1 MTKVELRRSLLTK
14 RLGLSTTEAVEKTN
28 MICLKT
34 IELLQEKTFKVVHVF
49 LAQRNKMEIDTWQI
63 VDAIRKEFTSVILAV
78 PYVIPGTRQMQH
90 HLLNQETVLT
100 ENRWGIPE
108 PDPSGSQIDAEA
120 IDVVLIPL
128 LAFDKRGYRV
138 GYGGGY
144 YDRFLAE
151 CRPDVLKIGLSFFDP
166 VEIIEDID
174 KFDIR
179 IDYCVTPND
188 IWSW

>member
-1 MTKVELRRSLLTK
+1 MTKAELRRALLTK
-14 RLGLSTTEAVEKTN
+14 RLGLSTIETAEKTN
-28 MICLKT
+28 LICLKT
-34 IELLQEKTFKVVHVF
+34 IELLQKKTFQAVHVF

-63 VDAIRKEFTSVILAV
+63 VDAIRKEFSPVTLVV

-108 PDPSGSQIDAEA
+108 PDPNVSQIDAQT

-128 LAFDKRGYRV
+128 LAFDKCGYRV

-151 CRPDVLKIGLSFFDP
+151 CRPGVLKIGLSFFDP
-166 VEIIEDID
+166 VEIIEDVD
-174 KFDIR
+174 AYDIR
-179 IDYCVTPND
+179 MDYCVTPND